1 MISAEDRA
9 VRRLYGSALFGM
21 KAPTQRLLRHVAR
34 AALPVLILMAVL
46 VGSARLLLPGLAEPL
61 RPELESWLS
70 DLLNTPVRIRTL
82 EARWRGWGP
91 LFTLRGLSLE
101 QRAPGEAGPGLD
113 RLLVRLDVPASLFH
127 LRPVFNAIEIHG
139 LRLSIRVE
147 PDGRLSVPQLNLG
160 DLNARIDPEMVLA
173 VLQRMPELTALGG
186 RLRLVDS
193 RFPDTPMLLED
204 TVVALRGGQRRGYRM
219 ALQAKLPSG
228 RGGSLRTVLT
238 LQPRRSDWARWEAGL
253 FIHVEGLELAR
264 LARFAPGLRGSPAE
278 AGLRLWGSASD
289 GGMHGLQGSYR
300 VQGLPGG
307 DYRGELQWFA
317 GSQPGALYL
326 PRIEGPGDGGGPLG
340 RGLWLRPMAAADGAS
355 RGIQLAA
362 ESLDLGRASQ
372 LALASGLLPG
382 DLAGRLQA
390 LAPRGRLERVRLHW
404 SGSARPSDWRFS
416 GRGRDLQFSIGDGGD
431 LVSGLDASA
440 ELWNGEGVAL
450 LDADQLTVE
459 SVTLGLSGLELAGLK
474 GAVLLRRSAGGLSLR
489 SESLQTRMGQVPIGA
504 RLMLSDFRAANGP
517 FLDMQ
522 VVLSDLP
529 VDRIPAL
536 VPRGIMP
543 PKLVTWLDRGLVSGV
558 VRHGGLLFSGR
569 FSDFPFR
576 QGQGTF
582 LTELHLEDVILDYLS
597 DWPRAERLD
606 ARLTFRNHAM
616 HIEAV
621 AGEVLDVPLRR
632 ATASIAELRRPAL
645 KLAIEARADGSA
657 MLDFLEQSPLRRP
670 LAVPLRNLQVSGRPM
685 LNLSLDIPLPVS
697 RVGVAG
703 TLRFDDGGLQP
714 VAGLPPLEALR
725 GELSFTGN
733 SLSATALSG
742 LWLGQELQADLS
754 SEGQDSLQTL
764 VLQVSGDVTPVAV
777 MRALGREPPTL
788 VSGSLP
794 LQAELRVP
802 VSGDQ
807 PLRLRASSSLEGL
820 AVSLPAPL
828 GKRAVDFRS
837 TRAELNWERE
847 QGLLAVDYGSRT
859 RILAALRGG
868 AEGLAMDRAGLRFG
882 GDPPHLPDAP
892 GLTVDGRLQGL
903 VIGSSVFAPPREAA
917 LPFIVSGV
925 DLRLDQL
932 RVADLRIDRLHVLR
946 RPDAWELRI
955 ADRLARG
962 RVRLAEP
969 LGVGPVKAEM
979 AYLELFELG
988 AGDCVSRVPGASEC
1002 PGDRPLRPAA
1012 LPPLDLRVAA
1022 LGWQGRE
1029 LGRLRIR
1036 TRPDAAAG
1044 LELEDLLLEHEH
1056 FRLQGEGRWTGTGA
1070 SSSTRLR
1077 LDVQASDL
1085 GEALRTLGQPVAIKG
1100 ADLESTL
1107 SLNWSGPPHVPRPER
1122 TDGSVALR
1130 IGSGRLT
1137 DVSSG
1142 GLARLLG
1149 LVNLG
1154 TLERR
1159 LRLDFG
1165 DLYKSGM
1172 SFDQVTGE
1180 FELRGGNAYT
1190 DNLVIKAP
1198 AAVVRLE
1205 GRIGLAEQDFDQRV
1219 TVYPELSTGLPL
1231 AGVMAGGPLLGAG
1244 LLMTRPLWKDSLD
1257 KVTRQRY
1264 RLTGSWAAPVLEP
1277 ITPAQ
1282 DPGRQYQPN
1291 QK

>member
-1 MISAEDRA
+1 
-9 VRRLYGSALFGM
+9 LFGM
-21 KAPTQRLLRHVAR
+21 NAPTQRLLRHVAR
-34 AALPVLILMAVL
+34 AGLLVLILMAVL

-82 EARWRGWGP
+82 EARWRGGGP
-91 LFTLRGLSLE
+91 LFTLSGLSLE
-101 QRAPGEAGPGLD
+101 QRTPGKAGPGLD

-139 LRLSIRVE
+139 FRLSIRVE

-160 DLNARIDPEMVLA
+160 DLNARIDPEMALA
-173 VLQRMPELTALGG
+173 VLQKMPEVTALGG

-219 ALQAKLPSG
+219 ALQATLPTA

-253 FIHVEGLELAR
+253 FVDVEGLELAR

-289 GGMHGLQGSYR
+289 GGIHGLQGRYR
-300 VQGLPGG
+300 VEGLPGG

-317 GSQPGALYL
+317 GGQPGALYL
-326 PRIEGPGDGGGPLG
+326 PRIEGPGNGGGPIG
-340 RGLWLRPMAAADGAS
+340 RGLWLRPMAAADGGAS
-355 RGIQLAA
+355 WGIQLAA
-362 ESLDLGRASQ
+362 ESLDLDRASQ
-372 LALASGLLPG
+372 LALASGLLPE
-382 DLAGRLQA
+382 DLGGRLQA

-404 SGSARPSDWRFS
+404 SGSAEPSDWRFS
-416 GRGRDLQFSIGDGGD
+416 GRGRDLQFSIGEGGD

-450 LDADQLTVE
+450 LDADQLTLE
-459 SVTLGLSGLELAGLK
+459 SVALGLSGLELAGLR
-474 GAVLLRRSAGGLSLR
+474 GVVLLRRSAGGLSLR
-489 SESLQTRMGQVPIGA
+489 SESLQTRMGQVPISA
-504 RLMLSDFRAANGP
+504 RLMLSDFRETDGP

-522 VVLSDLP
+522 VALSDLP
-529 VDRIPAL
+529 VDRIPEL
-536 VPRGIMP
+536 LPRGIMP
-543 PKLVTWLDRGLVSGV
+543 PKLVAWLDHGLVSGV

-606 ARLTFRNHAM
+606 ARLTVRNHAM

-621 AGEVLDVPLRR
+621 AGEVLDVPIRR
-632 ATASIAELRRPAL
+632 AAASIAELRRPVL
-645 KLAIEARADGSA
+645 KLAVEARADGSV

-670 LAVPLRNLQVSGRPM
+670 LAVPLRNLQASGRPM

-697 RVGVAG
+697 RVGVTG
-703 TLRFDDGGLQP
+703 SLRFEDGGLQP
-714 VAGLPPLEALR
+714 VPGLPPLEALR
-725 GELSFTGN
+725 GELSFTSN
-733 SLSATALSG
+733 SLSATGLSC
-742 LWLGQELQADLS
+742 LWLGQELQADLN
-754 SEGQDSLQTL
+754 SEGQDRLQTL
-764 VLQVSGDVTPVAV
+764 VLQVSGDVAPVTV
-777 MRALGREPPTL
+777 MRALGREPPKL

-802 VSGDQ
+802 VAGEQ
-807 PLRLRASSSLEGL
+807 PLRLRAASSLEGL

-828 GKRAVDFRS
+828 GKRAADFRS
-837 TRAELNWERE
+837 TRAELSWERE
-847 QGLLAVDYGSRT
+847 QGLLAVDYGPRT
-859 RILAALRGG
+859 RILAALLGG
-868 AEGLAMDRAGLRFG
+868 AGGLTMERAGLRFG
-882 GDPPHLPDAP
+882 GGPPRLPDAP
-892 GLTVDGRLQGL
+892 GLMVDGRLQGL
-903 VIGSSVFAPPREAA
+903 VIESSGFAPPQGAT
-917 LPFIVSGV
+917 LPFIISGV
-925 DLRLDQL
+925 DLQLEQL
-932 RVADLRIDRLHVLR
+932 RVGDLRIDRLHVLR

-955 ADRLARG
+955 ADRLAEG

-979 AYLELFELG
+979 AYLELPELG
-988 AGDCVSRVPGASEC
+988 SGDCVSRGPGPSAC
-1002 PGDRPLRPAA
+1002 PGDRQLRPAA
-1012 LPPLDLRVAA
+1012 LPPLDLRVAG

-1029 LGRLRIR
+1029 LGRLQLR
-1036 TRPDAAAG
+1036 TRPDGVAG
-1044 LELEDLLLEHEH
+1044 LELEDLLLEHDH
-1056 FRLQGEGRWTGTGA
+1056 FRLQGEGRWTATGA
-1070 SSSTRLR
+1070 SSITRLR
-1077 LDVQASDL
+1077 LHAQASDL
-1085 GEALRTLGQPVAIKG
+1085 GETLRTLGQPVAIKG
-1100 ADLESTL
+1100 ADLDSTL
-1107 SLNWSGPPHVPRPER
+1107 SLNWPGPPHVPRPEL

-1137 DVSSG
+1137 DVRSG

-1180 FELRGGNAYT
+1180 FDLRGGNAYT
-1190 DNLVIKAP
+1190 DNLVIEAP

-1244 LLMTRPLWKDSLD
+1244 LLMTRPLWKGSLD

-1264 RLTGSWAAPVLEP
+1264 QLTGSWADPVLEP
-1277 ITPAQ
+1277 INPAQ
-1282 DPGRQYQPN
+1282 DPGRLYQPN